1 MLDDVDLAVPPVDNA
16 LMDDYIMELGLASM
30 STTPAH
36 MQGDS
41 EAMLT
46 AAVLHR
52 EQCPPDSPCCNIGE
66 SQSYKLMACCGTC
79 TQEKARLRLRCCA
92 ISIPLLNNSR
102 LHRAHSKH
110 ISSTK
115 AAQRQIRQV
124 TWRHD
129 LPPAH
134 LLSACTSPR
143 SSTLRLVWHAHW
155 PAILQMPCS

>member
-79 TQEKARLRLRCCA
+79 TQEKARLRLSCCA
-92 ISIPLLNNSR
+92 IWIPLLNNSR
-102 LHRAHSKH
+102 LH
-110 ISSTK
+110 T
-115 AAQRQIRQV
+115 
-124 TWRHD
+124 
-129 LPPAH
+129 
-134 LLSACTSPR
+134 
-143 SSTLRLVWHAHW
+143 
-155 PAILQMPCS
+155 